1 MKNPQNL
8 KGKGFDKHP
17 EHINKNGRPRKLP
30 DLDSLLIDV
39 LGERVN
45 DKEALKSIL
54 IGLRKKAI
62 AGDVRA
68 AELLLDRA
76 YGKLKQQQEL
86 SGIPALANPINIIVS
101 SKENAQKLENFLNYA
116 GKSN

>member
-1 MKNPQNL
+1 MKNSQNL

-17 EHINKNGRPRKLP
+17 EHINKSGRPRKLP
-30 DLDSLLIDV
+30 NLDSLLIET
-39 LGERVN
+39 LGERIG
-45 DKEALKSIL
+45 DREALKSIL

-68 AELLLDRA
+68 AELLIDRA

-86 SGIPALANPINIIVS
+86 SGIPASANPINIIVS
-101 SKENAQKLENFLNYA
+101 SQENAEKLEKFLNYA
-116 GKSN
+116 SNIN

>member
-1 MKNPQNL
+1 MKNSQNL
-8 KGKGFDKHP
+8 KGKGFDRHP

-30 DLDSLLIDV
+30 NLDSLLIET

-45 DKEALKSIL
+45 DGEALKSIL
-54 IGLRKKAI
+54 IALRKKAI

-86 SGIPALANPINIIVS
+86 SGIPASANPINIVVS
-101 SKENAQKLENFLNYA
+101 SQENAEKLKDFLNYA
-116 GKSN
+116 DKAN